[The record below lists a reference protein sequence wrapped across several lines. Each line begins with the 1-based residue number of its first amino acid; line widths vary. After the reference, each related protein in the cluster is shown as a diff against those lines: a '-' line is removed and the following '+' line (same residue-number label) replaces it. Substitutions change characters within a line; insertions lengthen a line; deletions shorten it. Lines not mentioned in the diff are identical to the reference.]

1 MHASGP
7 LPAEG
12 SPRSAWWPALAVAA
26 AVLAFSGFQYLMP
39 AQISSR
45 WALNPGGVA
54 QFRDLFHVTM
64 RPLDAPAF
72 KAGFLICLAAM
83 AAAYLALLV
92 KAPTGVGGTIA
103 RRSRLVGAVVLML
116 AVLAPPSLS
125 PDVYAYVGYA
135 RLAVVH
141 HLNPYL
147 ATQKTLIALHDV
159 TAPFLRWPIASP
171 YGPLWTL
178 LCMAVEWPLRFA
190 PTALAV
196 IALKLIGALAVLFL
210 AEGGR
215 RLAQHLAPGTGPRA
229 YLALAFNPL
238 LLVEGVGN
246 AHNDIVMMAGVVWAL
261 VFAARGSFLWS
272 FAFVGVF
279 AAVKFLPVL
288 LAPWL
293 LLVAAR
299 RQPLATQLRLAVMGA
314 ALAVS
319 PSILGYT
326 AFWHGAGTFTGLR
339 SRWSIFDG
347 GNSASHPAITALV
360 PLAGYGVLSIWIA
373 RGDLGRVVRAWIV
386 ESLLVFLFVTGI
398 WFPWYLTWPWTA
410 ALVLPRDKNVVFSAV
425 LFFVVFLLMSPY
437 VL

>member
-1 MHASGP
+1 
-7 LPAEG
+7 
-12 SPRSAWWPALAVAA
+12 
-26 AVLAFSGFQYLMP
+26 
-39 AQISSR
+39 
-45 WALNPGGVA
+45 
-54 QFRDLFHVTM
+54 
-64 RPLDAPAF
+64 
-72 KAGFLICLAAM
+72 
-83 AAAYLALLV
+83 
-92 KAPTGVGGTIA
+92 
-103 RRSRLVGAVVLML
+103 VLML
-116 AVLAPPSLS
+116 VVLAPPSLS

-141 HLNPYL
+141 HLNPYV
-147 ATQKTLIALHDV
+147 ATQKTLVALHDV

-190 PTALAV
+190 PPALAV

-210 AEGGR
+210 AEGGQ
-215 RLAQHLAPGTGPRA
+215 RLAEHLAPGTGPRVF
-229 YLALAFNPL
+229 LALALNPL

-246 AHNDIVMMAGVVWAL
+246 AHNDIVMMAGVMWAL

-272 FAFVGVF
+272 FALVGVF

-319 PSILGYT
+319 PSLLGYA

-339 SRWSIFDG
+339 SRWSTFDG
-347 GNSASHPAITALV
+347 GKTASHPAITALV
-360 PLAGYGVLSIWIA
+360 LVAAYVVLSIWIA
-373 RGDLGRVVRAWIV
+373 RGDFGRVVRAWIV
-386 ESLLVFLFVTGI
+386 ESLLVFLFATGI
-398 WFPWYLTWPWTA
+398 WFPWYLTWSWTA
-410 ALVLPRDKNVVFSAV
+410 ALVLPRDKYVVFSAV